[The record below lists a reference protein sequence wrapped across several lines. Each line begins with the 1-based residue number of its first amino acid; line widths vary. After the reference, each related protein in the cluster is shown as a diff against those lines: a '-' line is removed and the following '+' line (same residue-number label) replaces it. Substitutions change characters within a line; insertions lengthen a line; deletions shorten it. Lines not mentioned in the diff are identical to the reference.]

1 MFANMPL
8 AEFTKHCQ
16 IALDQW
22 EINLGYPLDG
32 LDEWLADPDNPSKDS
47 PAKAA
52 MNFIRHLNYEYLKT
66 KLPDF
71 EMEREYKAIPCPKCG
86 GYAAQVRCTPAD
98 SHTD

>member
-52 MNFIRHLNYEYLKT
+52 MNFIRHLNADGV
-66 KLPDF
+66 PP
-71 EMEREYKAIPCPKCG
+71 RGI
-86 GYAAQVRCTPAD
+86 AD